1 MAVISIN
8 DYLAINLD
16 EIEETFIRASGP
28 GGQNVNKVSS
38 AVQLRFDVLN
48 SPSLPEDVR
57 QRLILLAGR
66 RLTNAGVLVIES
78 DRYRTQEQNRQD
90 ALNRLLALIRNAAQK
105 PKTRRKTRPPAASRQ
120 RRLQEKRLRSQR
132 KNLRRSAPNLEDD

>member
-8 DYLAINLD
+8 DHLAINLD

-66 RLTNAGVLVIES
+66 RMTNAGVLVIES

>member
-8 DYLAINLD
+8 DHLAINTD

-66 RLTNAGVLVIES
+66 RITNAGVLVIES

>member
-8 DYLAINLD
+8 DHLAINLD

-78 DRYRTQEQNRQD
+78 NRYRTQEQNRQD